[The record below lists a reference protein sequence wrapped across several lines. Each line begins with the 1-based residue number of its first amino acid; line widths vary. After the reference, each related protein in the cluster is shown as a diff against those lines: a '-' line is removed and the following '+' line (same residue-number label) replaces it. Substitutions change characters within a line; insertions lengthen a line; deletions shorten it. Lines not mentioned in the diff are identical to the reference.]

1 MKILLVD
8 DERESRS
15 FLANYLT
22 LQGHSIIE
30 CDSGEEALAVYKENR
45 FQMVLS
51 DIKMNG
57 ISGIE
62 LIEEIKSLD
71 IVPKA
76 DLVLYTGFVDVS
88 LAISALRAGAY
99 DYLTK
104 PINFEELRSILE
116 RVEEHQVLLYENKV
130 LTEHFDEKVKE
141 ATKDAEYQL
150 TQLKQLV
157 AKQADIDNV
166 GVFSS
171 VMKDLVKHAQQYHT
185 DRTVPVL
192 IQGETGVGKEVIAKI
207 IHYGNVENPGPFVDI
222 NCAAI
227 SPTLFE
233 SELFGYEGGSFTG
246 GVAKGQKGKFDIAS
260 GGTLFLDE
268 IIELP
273 LELQAKLLRVL
284 EEKSFYRVGGLKKI
298 RTDVRIIG
306 TANLDFEEQIEEGM
320 FRRDLYYRLKVGRI
334 FIPPLRERKEDIL
347 PLSLMFLKELSK
359 RRGKHFT
366 NISEQ
371 TAKFLLSYQW
381 PGNVRELRNAMEWVS
396 FMYDDDEL
404 KLEHLS
410 NLTAK
415 GVGDKKETISL
426 PVKPIVLDQHIDGL
440 VEEAL
445 KVYNGNKTKAAN
457 HLGISVRALYYRLER
472 MKKR

>member
-22 LQGHSIIE
+22 LQGHTVIE
-30 CDSGEEALAVYKENR
+30 CDSGEEALEVYKGTR

-51 DIKMNG
+51 DIKMSG

-62 LIEEIKSLD
+62 LIEAIKSLD
-71 IVPKA
+71 IEPKA
-76 DLVLYTGFVDVS
+76 DLVLYTGFVDVT

-104 PINFEELRSILE
+104 PINFEELLSILE
-116 RVEEHQVLLYENKV
+116 RVEEHQALLYENRV
-130 LTEHFDEKVKE
+130 LTEHFDQKVKE
-141 ATKDAEYQL
+141 ATEEAEYQL

-157 AKQADIDNV
+157 AKQAGIENI
-166 GVFSS
+166 GVFSD
-171 VMKDLVKHAQQYHT
+171 VMKNLVKQAQQYHT

-192 IQGETGVGKEVIAKI
+192 IQGETGVGKEVIASI
-207 IHYGNVENPGPFVDI
+207 IHYGNMENPGPFVDI

-233 SELFGYEGGSFTG
+233 SELFGYEGGAFTG
-246 GVAKGQKGKFDIAS
+246 GAVKGHKGKFDIAA

-298 RTDVRIIG
+298 KTNIRIIV
-306 TANLDFEEQIEEGM
+306 TANLDFEKQIEEGM
-320 FRRDLYYRLKVGRI
+320 FRKDLYYRLKVGRI
-334 FIPPLRERKEDIL
+334 FIPPY
-347 PLSLMFLKELSK
+347 
-359 RRGKHFT
+359 GK
-366 NISEQ
+366 
-371 TAKFLLSYQW
+371 
-381 PGNVRELRNAMEWVS
+381 G
-396 FMYDDDEL
+396 
-404 KLEHLS
+404 
-410 NLTAK
+410 
-415 GVGDKKETISL
+415 
-426 PVKPIVLDQHIDGL
+426 
-440 VEEAL
+440 
-445 KVYNGNKTKAAN
+445 
-457 HLGISVRALYYRLER
+457 
-472 MKKR
+472 